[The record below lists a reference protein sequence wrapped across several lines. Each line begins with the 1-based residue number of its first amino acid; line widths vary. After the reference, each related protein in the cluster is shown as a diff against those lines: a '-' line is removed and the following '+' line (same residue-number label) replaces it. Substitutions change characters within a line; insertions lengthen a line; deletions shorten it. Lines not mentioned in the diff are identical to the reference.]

1 MAGSSSLVVI
11 ILIGEEWVL
20 GENEE
25 DRLEEEKGDGEEG
38 SGREEERERDGGED
52 SGTPFFVE
60 MRIFWELLRCS

>member
-20 GENEE
+20 GENED

-38 SGREEERERDGGED
+38 SGREEERDGGEN